1 MSPSLQDRIASA
13 INDYPDFPK
22 KGIVFKD
29 IMPLFAHPSLFRDII
44 DEFCTSESIIAS
56 DAIIGIDTGFLFASA
71 MAYKLGKP
79 LISARKPGKLPGTL
93 KTVGYGLEYGTNEL
107 SIQEQSLINF
117 RIFRLLMIF

>member
-56 DAIIGIDTGFLFASA
+56 DAIIGIDARGFLFASA
-71 MAYKLGKP
+71 IAYKLGKP
-79 LISARKPGKLPGTL
+79 LITARKPG
-93 KTVGYGLEYGTNEL
+93 
-107 SIQEQSLINF
+107 
-117 RIFRLLMIF
+117 